1 MERESPLRLLTEKM
15 ERSPFLPLVVEEL
28 LPGVN
33 DRSHVD
39 LDYVEKRLEYFFWS
53 EVDSNKL
60 PCAAVL
66 LIERD
71 LVDPL
76 LNPCQLL
83 QSRFQF

>member
-15 ERSPFLPLVVEEL
+15 ERSPLLPLVVEEL

-39 LDYVEKRLEYFFWS
+39 LDYVEKRLEYFFRS
-53 EVDSNKL
+53 EVDGNKL
-60 PCAAVL
+60 PCA
-66 LIERD
+66 
-71 LVDPL
+71 VDPL